1 MENFLLQEKNF
12 HLKKKNMGQKIN
24 PYNFRLGFK
33 DNLWNSNHINSN
45 FEEFS
50 LFVYQD
56 IQIKNYI
63 SKFFKQNKIH
73 LHFCK
78 IFRSQTELFI
88 FISFYV
94 SSKSINLITQ
104 INLIQKIYLNIL
116 KKKTIKKKK
125 LLKRLW
131 TIFLLKKK
139 INTTENC
146 YKNFDFI
153 EQLLECLNIFTKKT
167 LDINIVLQQLNNK
180 NLFLLFNYKTE
191 FLKNSL
197 IKLRKYSNSL
207 FFKESLNILSIAIT
221 KKNSAK
227 LIAEFLA
234 FQFSVIKKHNFFL
247 NFLKRALI
255 LFVTSNFSFIQGLKI
270 LIKGRLNGKLR
281 AKSRLLLIGKIPL
294 QTINSKISYSTS
306 VSYSLYGTFGFKIW
320 ICEK

>member
-1 MENFLLQEKNF
+1 
-12 HLKKKNMGQKIN
+12 MGQKIN
-24 PYNFRLGFK
+24 PYIFRLGFK
-33 DNLWNSNHINSN
+33 ENHWNSNYINYN
-45 FEEFS
+45 FEELA

-63 SKFFKQNKIH
+63 YSFFKKNKIL

-94 SSKSINLITQ
+94 SSNSIKLITQ
-104 INLIQKIYLNIL
+104 INLLQKIYLNTL
-116 KKKTIKKKK
+116 NKKTLKKKK
-125 LLKRLW
+125 LIKRLW
-131 TIFLLKKK
+131 VIFLLKKK
-139 INTTENC
+139 INTKDNL

-153 EQLLECLNIFTKKT
+153 EQLLECLSIFIKKK
-167 LDINIVLQQLNNK
+167 LNINIILQQLNNK
-180 NLFLLFNYKTE
+180 NLFLKFYYKTE
-191 FLKNSL
+191 FLKNIL
-197 IKLRKYSNSL
+197 IKLRKYSKSL
-207 FFKESLNILSIAIT
+207 FFKESLNILSIVIK

-234 FQFSVIKKHNFFL
+234 FQFSVIKRHNFFL

-255 LFVTSNFSFIQGLKI
+255 LFVTSNFSSIQGLKI
-270 LIKGRLNGKLR
+270 HIKGRLNGKLR
-281 AKSRLLLIGKIPL
+281 AKSRFLLIGKIPL
-294 QTINSKISYSTS
+294 QTIDSKISYSTS

>member
-1 MENFLLQEKNF
+1 
-12 HLKKKNMGQKIN
+12 MGQKIN
-24 PYNFRLGFK
+24 PYLFRLGFK
-33 DNLWNSNHINSN
+33 DNLWNSNYINYN
-45 FEEFS
+45 FEELS

-63 SKFFKQNKIH
+63 YKFFKQNKIF

-94 SSKSINLITQ
+94 SSKSINFITQ

-116 KKKTIKKKK
+116 NKKNLKKKK
-125 LLKRLW
+125 LIRRLW
-131 TIFLLKKK
+131 VIFLLKKK
-139 INTTENC
+139 INTKENS

-153 EQLLECLNIFTKKT
+153 EQLLECLSIFTKKN
-167 LDINIVLQQLNNK
+167 LDINIILQQINNK
-180 NLFLLFNYKTE
+180 NLFLRFYHKTK
-191 FLKNSL
+191 FLKSII

-207 FFKESLNILSIAIT
+207 FFKESLNILSIVIT

-234 FQFSVIKKHNFFL
+234 FQFSVIKKHNYFL

-255 LFVTSNFSFIQGLKI
+255 LLVTSNFSSIQGLKV

>member
-1 MENFLLQEKNF
+1 
-12 HLKKKNMGQKIN
+12 MGQKIN
-24 PYNFRLGFK
+24 PYLFRLGFK
-33 DNLWNSNHINSN
+33 DNLWNSNYINYN
-45 FEEFS
+45 FEELS

-63 SKFFKQNKIH
+63 YKFFKQNKIF

-88 FISFYV
+88 LISFYV
-94 SSKSINLITQ
+94 SSKSINFITQ

-116 KKKTIKKKK
+116 NKKNLKKKK
-125 LLKRLW
+125 LIRRLW
-131 TIFLLKKK
+131 VIFLLKKK
-139 INTTENC
+139 INTKENS

-153 EQLLECLNIFTKKT
+153 EQLLECLSIFTKKN
-167 LDINIVLQQLNNK
+167 LDINIILQQINNK
-180 NLFLLFNYKTE
+180 NLFLRFYHKTK
-191 FLKNSL
+191 FLKSII

-207 FFKESLNILSIAIT
+207 FFKESLNILSIVIT

-234 FQFSVIKKHNFFL
+234 FQFSVIKKHNYFL

-255 LFVTSNFSFIQGLKI
+255 LLVTSNFSSIQGLKI

>member
-1 MENFLLQEKNF
+1 
-12 HLKKKNMGQKIN
+12 MGQKIN
-24 PYNFRLGFK
+24 PYLFRLGFK
-33 DNLWNSNHINSN
+33 DNLWNSNYINYN
-45 FEEFS
+45 FEELS

-63 SKFFKQNKIH
+63 YKFFKQNKIF
-73 LHFCK
+73 LHVCK

-94 SSKSINLITQ
+94 SSKSINFITQ

-116 KKKTIKKKK
+116 NKKNLKKKK
-125 LLKRLW
+125 LIRRLW
-131 TIFLLKKK
+131 VIFLLKKK
-139 INTTENC
+139 INTKENS

-153 EQLLECLNIFTKKT
+153 EQLLECLSIFTKKN
-167 LDINIVLQQLNNK
+167 LDINIILQQINNK
-180 NLFLLFNYKTE
+180 NLFLRFYHKTK
-191 FLKNSL
+191 FLKSII

-207 FFKESLNILSIAIT
+207 FFKESLNILSIVIT

-234 FQFSVIKKHNFFL
+234 FQFSVIKKHNYFL

-255 LFVTSNFSFIQGLKI
+255 LLVTSNFSSIQGLKI

>member
-1 MENFLLQEKNF
+1 
-12 HLKKKNMGQKIN
+12 MGQKIN
-24 PYNFRLGFK
+24 PYIFRLGFK

-104 INLIQKIYLNIL
+104 INLIQ
-116 KKKTIKKKK
+116 K